1 MMDNVIH
8 HSFLFEERMVYNR
21 YMTTINTPDD
31 LIRLV
36 REDDAFREAM
46 RRELL
51 TAEILET
58 PQRLANLERQVAE
71 LVEITKAINARLDRM
86 DQTIAAIIEQT
97 NAINRRLDGIE
108 ADVAETKSD
117 ITEMKGDISVIKRD
131 INGLG
136 ESAQAGSAGAIQ
148 LPRQLR
154 PERRVRIRSRYCLSV
169 RAQAWLGRCR
179 YHACTQKHSIEV
191 AQRE

>member
-1 MMDNVIH
+1 MMDNVTH
-8 HSFLFEERMVYNR
+8 HSFLFDERMVYNR

-36 REDDAFREAM
+36 REDDAFRDAM

-97 NAINRRLDGIE
+97 NAINRRLDGM
-108 ADVAETKSD
+108 DGRLDKMD
-117 ITEMKGDISVIKRD
+117 GRLDGMDGRLDKMDGRLDGMDGRLDKHGR
-131 INGLG
+131 
-136 ESAQAGSAGAIQ
+136 QAGQ
-148 LPRQLR
+148 Y
-154 PERRVRIRSRYCLSV
+154 RR
-169 RAQAWLGRCR
+169 
-179 YHACTQKHSIEV
+179 
-191 AQRE
+191 